1 MRIPPVLPFHAS
13 PFAGCTQGGEDQVQP
28 FPWLHAATF
37 RALAGRGLHLDAAGH
52 QWLRVIQVQGKVG
65 LAYEKF
71 PGTGG

>member
-1 MRIPPVLPFHAS
+1 
-13 PFAGCTQGGEDQVQP
+13 VQP